1 MAEAPRIADLIF
13 KQLKGTLTT
22 EEAEELLRWIEASG
36 DNRAF
41 IETRAQR
48 NVLADDLEAL
58 FNMDREA
65 IQRKCDER
73 CPEAAIGTAPVRR
86 TPWRWIAAAVLITA
100 AVIVGRIFFLRPKT
114 ASQQDAARLLA
125 DQQLA
130 GMMTVPDG
138 PQLTLHDGMTVDL
151 DTVQGTLNADY
162 WNVYR
167 KDHRLVYEL
176 KKKES
181 RPRTL
186 CYHTLSVPYG
196 QKWQVFLPDHSL
208 IQLNTGSA
216 VTYPVPWVG
225 ATLLSRNLAL
235 RGEAQFEVAR
245 DVKIPF
251 VVHTHQADVKSLSTV
266 FVVRDNI
273 VKNDFLAFAVKGN
286 IQVRAGQEIR
296 QLRAGEAV
304 ILDKARVRLVSSDSF
319 DITKATEWMDDFFH
333 LSSLDVRQS
342 MEVLRKWYG
351 MDTVIYGP
359 GVNLGEVG
367 YVSRGTISKMSHL
380 ENLLPMLEKEHL
392 YFHIEGKA
400 IIVTS
405 SRP

>member
-1 MAEAPRIADLIF
+1 MAKAKRIADLTF
-13 KQLKGTLTT
+13 RQLKGTLTT
-22 EEAEELLRWIEASG
+22 EEAEELRRWIEASDVNG
-36 DNRAF
+36 AF
-41 IETRAQR
+41 METRADR
-48 NVLADDLEAL
+48 NALADDLEAL
-58 FNMDREA
+58 IDMDREA

-73 CPEAAIGTAPVRR
+73 CPEAAIETAPVRQVSR
-86 TPWRWIAAAVLITA
+86 YWIPAAAVITA
-100 AVIVGRIFFLRPKT
+100 AAVGGVISFRHPKT

-130 GMMTVPDG
+130 GMMKVPDG
-138 PQLTLHDGMTVDL
+138 PRLTLHGGMTVDL

-176 KKKES
+176 KNEEK

-186 CYHTLSVPYG
+186 YYHTLSVPYG
-196 QKWQVFLPDHSL
+196 QKWQVSLPDSSV

-216 VTYPVPWVG
+216 VTYPVPWTG
-225 ATLLSRNLAL
+225 AILPSRNLAL

-245 DVKIPF
+245 DVKTPF
-251 VVHTHQADVKSLSTV
+251 VVHTRQADVKSLSTV
-266 FVVRDNI
+266 FVVRDNV

-286 IQVRAGQEIR
+286 IQVRAGLDIR
-296 QLRAGEAV
+296 QLREGEAA
-304 ILDKARVRLVSSDSF
+304 ILDQARVRLVSSDSF
-319 DITKATEWMDDFFH
+319 DIAKATEWMDDFFH

-342 MEVLRKWYG
+342 MEVLKKYYG
-351 MDTVIYGP
+351 MDTVIYGQ

-367 YVSRGTISKMSHL
+367 YVSRGTISKLSHL

-392 YFHIEGKA
+392 YFHIKGKA

-405 SRP
+405 SKP